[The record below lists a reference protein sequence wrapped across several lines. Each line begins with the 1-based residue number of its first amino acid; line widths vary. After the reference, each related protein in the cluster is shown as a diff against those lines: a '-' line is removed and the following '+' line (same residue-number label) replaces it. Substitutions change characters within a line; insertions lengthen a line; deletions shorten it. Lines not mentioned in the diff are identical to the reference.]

1 MAGGSLMELPIK
13 RRGARGDD
21 GEEWKIRWPFSD
33 PKRQRPR
40 EAGGAELD
48 AFGQWAQGFRASLI
62 A

>member
-1 MAGGSLMELPIK
+1 MAGGSLIELPIK

-40 EAGGAELD
+40 KAGGAELD
-48 AFGQWAQGFRASLI
+48 AFGQ
-62 A
+62 